1 MRPDTVAIHA
11 ARDGLGG
18 AHVPPIDLST
28 TYKTPNLPEATDSID
43 AMAAGGLPT
52 GSSVYQ
58 RLFNPTVDRF
68 ERALAALEGTAAAVS
83 YGSGMA
89 AVTAAFLAAKMVGNH
104 VVAVR
109 PLYGGTDHL
118 LASGL
123 LGVEVSW
130 ATADTVADAIRPDTA
145 LVLCE
150 TPANPTLQLV
160 DIDAV
165 VAQANGVAVMVTYI
179 RNTVL
184 QQPVRQGAA
193 LVLHWAP
200 SFWAVMAMCWLGCWP
215 PTRSGRRASPS
226 PNLDRRKPSPH
237 GCVHAASGPADPAG
251 ARRAAQRNA
260 VALAERLIHHP
271 AVARVR
277 FPTAPG
283 CDPHGVIGR
292 QMSGPYHDLD
302 RSHRRLR
309 CCTPGD
315 GRGGDLHAG
324 REPGFHRLLIQ
335 HPAGLTHR
343 MGEDAQAE
351 GDIGPGLLRLS
362 GLGGCGGSVGRPRGG
377 AASGHP
383 VGGEVAHR
391 LRHRRA
397 INNGSTA
404 SHGSGRPRPALHWH
418 PSAVPPP
425 SPSAATPV
433 LKVCTW
439 GASRR
444 RPSVA
449 VSPSMVNSCTAS
461 ATQPTSGAT
470 FTTCESSP

>member
-11 ARDGLGG
+11 ARDGLGE

-68 ERALAALEGTAAAVS
+68 ERALAALEGTDAAVS
-83 YGSGMA
+83 YASGMA
-89 AVTAAFLAAKMVGNH
+89 AVTAALLAAKMVGNH

-123 LGVEVSW
+123 LGLEVSW

-165 VAQANGVAVMVTYI
+165 VAQANGVAVMVDSTFA
-179 RNTVL
+179 TPVL
-184 QQPVRQGAA
+184 QQPARQGAA
-193 LVLHWAP
+193 LVLHSGTKFLGGHGDVLAGVLATNEEWAARLRQVRILTGANLHP
-200 SFWAVMAMCWLGCWP
+200 MAAYTLHRGLQTLP
-215 PTRSGRRASPS
+215 VR
-226 PNLDRRKPSPH
+226 
-237 GCVHAASGPADPAG
+237 V
-251 ARRAAQRNA
+251 RAAQRNA

-292 QMSGPYHDLD
+292 QMSGPGTMISIDLTGGYD
-302 RSHRRLR
+302 AARRVMAAVGIF
-309 CCTPGD
+309 TPAVSLGSTD
-315 GRGGDLHAG
+315 S
-324 REPGFHRLLIQ
+324 LIQ

-343 MGEDAQAE
+343 IVGEDAQAE

-362 GLGGCGGSVGRPRGG
+362 VGLEDVEDLWADL
-377 AASGHP
+377 AA
-383 VGGEVAHR
+383 
-391 LRHRRA
+391 
-397 INNGSTA
+397 
-404 SHGSGRPRPALHWH
+404 ALE
-418 PSAVPPP
+418 AVIPL
-425 SPSAATPV
+425 AA
-433 LKVCTW
+433 K
-439 GASRR
+439 
-444 RPSVA
+444 
-449 VSPSMVNSCTAS
+449 
-461 ATQPTSGAT
+461 
-470 FTTCESSP
+470 